1 MNKKLKIALRD
12 AKNVLFGRYALIKE
26 YQDIVVAVEHA
37 MSAADKDPKRT
48 EALKKDWQKLTDF
61 ELVSDGKILKAK
73 GFNEYSASR
82 KELIEKIDYGY
93 QVMVRYNIQF
103 NAVNLAYSNQK
114 TR

>member
-12 AKNVLFGRYALIKE
+12 AKNVLVGRYALIKE

-61 ELVSDGKILKAK
+61 ELISEGKFLKAK

-93 QVMVRYNIQF
+93 QIMVRYNIQF
-103 NAVNLAYSNQK
+103 NTANPVYDNQR

>member
-1 MNKKLKIALRD
+1 MNKKLKIAFRD

-48 EALKKDWQKLTDF
+48 EVLKKDWQKLTDF
-61 ELVSDGKILKAK
+61 ELISEGKLLKVN

-82 KELIEKIDYGY
+82 TELKEKIDYGY
-93 QVMVRYNIQF
+93 RIMVKYGIVFKPVNPAYF
-103 NAVNLAYSNQK
+103 NQR

>member
-12 AKNVLFGRYALIKE
+12 AKNILFGRRTLIKE
-26 YQDIVVAVEHA
+26 YQDIVAAVEHA
-37 MSAADKDPKRT
+37 MSIADKDLKRT

-82 KELIEKIDYGY
+82 TELKEKIDYGY
-93 QVMVRYNIQF
+93 RIMVKYGIVFKPVNPAYF
-103 NAVNLAYSNQK
+103 NQR